1 MLVSGATDNSTTQT
15 ELLATMGRHRTIQN
29 IEQRYRYFVQ
39 DYKNTDVKEV
49 LSFANKFWTS
59 QKYFTKI
66 RGQYIEKISSLYDA
80 SISVIKKQNP
90 EKEINDWVK
99 KQTKGKIDKI
109 IGKSSI
115 FGKGKKPS
123 YILYICIRVFTVVT
137 DPAEPVIFR

>member
-15 ELLATMGRHRTIQN
+15 EILATMGRHRTIQN

-39 DYKNTDVKEV
+39 DYKNTDVNEI

-59 QKYFTKI
+59 QKYFRKI

-99 KQTKGKIDKI
+99 QQTKGKIDKI
-109 IGKSSI
+109 VGKSSI
-115 FGKGKKPS
+115 FLS
-123 YILYICIRVFTVVT
+123 LI
-137 DPAEPVIFR
+137 